1 MSQWTNGPRRR
12 TGCRCRGRRPTTRC
26 SCSRTRGTRW
36 SSPPPCTE
44 FRCTSTSRQCTRG
57 SPTTWTE
64 RRCCAGGGPGVVQP
78 QGGPQLPG
86 ISAAELAA
94 AFAAQVQGQGGPGQ
108 GVQGGPP
115 LPALNPGINT
125 AQLAAALAAQ
135 LAGQGIQPPGPAVP
149 GAQHNQGDGAP
160 PVPNAS
166 NMGNAGVVQ
175 PQLDLDAEEQSIA
188 EEVARNP
195 ESEIKE
201 ANIYKPQRDYQHLG
215 FEDMETG

>member
-1 MSQWTNGPRRR
+1 MDLGDGQDADAGAGGQQPDVVAA
-12 TGCRCRGRRPTTRC
+12 GQGAQ
-26 SCSRTRGTRW
+26 GGAVH
-36 SSPPPCTE
+36 PPVQNSGAPQQAGNAQGAAPQPGLNEGVAQAT
-44 FRCTSTSRQCTRG
+44 
-57 SPTTWTE
+57 
-64 RRCCAGGGPGVVQP
+64 GGGPGVVQP